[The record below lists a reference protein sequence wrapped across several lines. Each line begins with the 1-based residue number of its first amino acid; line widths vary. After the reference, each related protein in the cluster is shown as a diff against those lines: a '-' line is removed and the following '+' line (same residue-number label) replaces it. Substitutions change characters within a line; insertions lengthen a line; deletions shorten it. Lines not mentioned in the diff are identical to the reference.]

1 MMRTFNEACA
11 SEEDFKVLSRMEVI
25 GISDCKTSDDVEGVT
40 IDFEGKSGEKRS
52 LLVLESGQ
60 ISISQPQYPVFC
72 GQDIRDYE
80 GYRIAFV
87 HGNAVDGVDDLYIK
101 LVNDHGGEALIFI
114 KDSVFDGESMHIQD
128 AARGIK

>member
-1 MMRTFNEACA
+1 MRTFNEACA

-25 GISDCKTSDDVEGVT
+25 GISDCKTPDDVDGVT

-80 GYRIAFV
+80 GYRVTEV
-87 HGNAVDGVDDLYIK
+87 HSDDVDDTTDFYIELMDDQGRK
-101 LVNDHGGEALIFI
+101 ARFHINSSA
-114 KDSVFDGESMHIQD
+114 FDGSTILIED
-128 AARGIK
+128 EERGVK